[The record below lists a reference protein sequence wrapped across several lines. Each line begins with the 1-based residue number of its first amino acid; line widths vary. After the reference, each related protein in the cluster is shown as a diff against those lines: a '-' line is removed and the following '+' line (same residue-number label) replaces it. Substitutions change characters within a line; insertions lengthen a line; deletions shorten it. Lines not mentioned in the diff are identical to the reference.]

1 MLKSSK
7 ALQFL
12 FLIGLATT
20 VIGIP
25 ALLLFVV
32 ALKWIFLIYPAIFM
46 GLVLLVS
53 YIAAI
58 CMLYDDIF
66 GSGRDRRFLE
76 AETIPVT
83 DRKEFGELYAILSRC
98 ITTNRSIYSNFAP
111 ICDSLGIPKPLNSSE
126 INIRLGEMF
135 IKLSDNIKNYYEKLT
150 PIEMFRLWLN
160 EKLFFVQLD
169 KDGHFVY
176 NHDVFML
183 RSTDKERLCRLYIIT
198 HDGKYLDIVK
208 DKAGTLVDAYN
219 LMEVE

>member
-12 FLIGLATT
+12 FLVSLSTT

-25 ALLLFVV
+25 SLILFVV
-32 ALKWIFLIYPAIFM
+32 ALKWIFLIYPAVFL

-53 YIAAI
+53 YITAI
-58 CMLYDDIF
+58 AMLYDDIF

-76 AETIPVT
+76 AETIPIT
-83 DRKEFGELYAILSRC
+83 DRKEFGELYAILSKC
-98 ITTNRSIYSNFAP
+98 IATNGAIYSNFAP
-111 ICDSLGIPKPLNSSE
+111 ICDSLGIQKPLNPSE
-126 INIRLGEMF
+126 VDIRLSEMF
-135 IKLSDNIKNYYEKLT
+135 VKLSDSIKNYYEKYT
-150 PIEMFRLWLN
+150 PIELFRLWLN
-160 EKLFFVQLD
+160 AELFFVQLD

-183 RSTDKERLCRLYIIT
+183 RNADKERLCRLYIIT
-198 HDGKYLDIVK
+198 HDGKYLDTVK

-219 LMEVE
+219 LTEVK